1 MSANISR
8 LFKDKIF
15 WIYVICMFAFSV
27 FFVQYGI
34 RLEKMLQ
41 FGRSLDYYTFEI
53 PTCFGM
59 FLSVY
64 VSMFIGTEY
73 GDGTIR
79 NKLIVGHDRRTIY
92 FANLL
97 TCFVGSMVIYLVWT
111 IGSLTGIPYFGLWSI
126 GIVGYIKLM
135 ILTLLCTLA
144 LTSIFVLM
152 SHLITNKA
160 ISAVLN
166 IIVALVILLTAS
178 FIYNALCE
186 PETIYSNVI
195 INDDEVVGLGDV
207 IANPNYVGGTARTVC
222 KVILY
227 ILPTGQQIWIA
238 DGTVTHPVL
247 MVICSLALILI
258 SVLIGQLLFK
268 RKNLK

>member
-1 MSANISR
+1 
-8 LFKDKIF
+8 
-15 WIYVICMFAFSV
+15 MFVFSV
-27 FFVQYGI
+27 LFIQLGYNAEMYSNYG
-34 RLEKMLQ
+34 RD
-41 FGRSLDYYTFEI
+41 LDYYYFHTI
-53 PTCFGM
+53 PYVGI

-73 GDGTIR
+73 SDGTIR

-97 TCFVGSMVIYLVWT
+97 TCFVGSMVIYLVWA

-166 IIVALVILLTAS
+166 IIVALAILLTAS

-186 PETIYSNVI
+186 PETTYSKVTI
-195 INDDEVVGLGDV
+195 SVDEGVVFGDV
-207 IANPNYVGGTARTVC
+207 IANPNYVSGTARTVC
-222 KVILY
+222 KVILN

-238 DGTVTHPVL
+238 NETVTHPIF
-247 MVICSLALILI
+247 MGICSLALILI
-258 SVLIGQLLFK
+258 LVFIGQLLFK

>member
-1 MSANISR
+1 M
-8 LFKDKIF
+8 
-15 WIYVICMFAFSV
+15 
-27 FFVQYGI
+27 VQHGI

-41 FGRSLDYYTFEI
+41 FGKNLDYYTFEI
-53 PTCFGM
+53 LPYFGL

-64 VSMFIGTEY
+64 ISMFMGTEY
-73 GDGTIR
+73 SDGTIR

-97 TCFVGSMVIYLVWT
+97 TCFVGSMVIYLVCA

-166 IIVALVILLTAS
+166 IIVALAIMLTAS

-186 PETIYSNVI
+186 SETTYSNI
-195 INDDEVVGLGDV
+195 IISADEGVVFGDV
-207 IANPNYVGGTARTVC
+207 IANPNYVSGTARTVC
-222 KVILY
+222 KVILN

-238 DGTVTHPVL
+238 NETVTHPIF
-247 MVICSLALILI
+247 MGICSLALILI
-258 SVLIGQLLFK
+258 LVFIGQLLFK